1 VRGKCLAQRLRSE
14 REWNMFL
21 PFIYVHRQMLAR
33 AIDYAHPR
41 LNGPSLG
48 ESVGERP
55 AISRFIPRPRA
66 SWNSE
71 RLFTPPTRSRI
82 CNISLDYAD
91 HGERVDED
99 CLPLSWISNGRKKK
113 GKGKKKVAA

>member
-1 VRGKCLAQRLRSE
+1 
-14 REWNMFL
+14 
-21 PFIYVHRQMLAR
+21 MLAR

-41 LNGPSLG
+41 LNGLSLG

-71 RLFTPPTRSRI
+71 RLFTPPARSRI

-99 CLPLSWISNGRKKK
+99 CLPLSRMDLASNGRRRK
-113 GKGKKKVAA
+113 GKGKEKVVG